1 MYIHKGGI
9 VHFCFFIFQ
18 APSTQLL
25 QEAQLKL
32 QEVQS
37 TLDFIVHKT
46 SHQISFKQQSPEF
59 KSSHMC
65 TPKKV
70 LRFSTPSQ
78 SEGCTIY
85 PRTPHPLHNMTCVVD
100 GPRLASTPVKTK
112 LTSSSLNVSP
122 QKINYSDTE
131 DDLSSISSTQ
141 QWQGENPA
149 NQRNP
154 NSTLDQLEDA
164 LSTLQLIVY
173 YSWQC
178 FTLPCRL

>member
-1 MYIHKGGI
+1 MKGLL
-9 VHFCFFIFQ
+9 CIFVFQ
-18 APSTQLL
+18 TPSSHIL

-37 TLDFIVHKT
+37 VLDFIIHKT
-46 SHQISFKQQSPEF
+46 SHQTSLKEQSPEP
-59 KSSHMC
+59 SHTC

-78 SEGCTIY
+78 SERCTIY

-112 LTSSSLNVSP
+112 LASSSLSVNVSP

-131 DDLSSISSTQ
+131 DDISSIPSPQ
-141 QWQGENPA
+141 LWKGENPA
-149 NQRNP
+149 NHKNP

-164 LSTLQLIVY
+164 LSTLQINSLLVIP
-173 YSWQC
+173 
-178 FTLPCRL
+178 FTFPCSL

>member
-1 MYIHKGGI
+1 M
-9 VHFCFFIFQ
+9 HFFQ
-18 APSTQLL
+18 VPSAQLL

-59 KSSHMC
+59 KSSNNTC

-112 LTSSSLNVSP
+112 LTSSSSLNVSP

-131 DDLSSISSTQ
+131 DDLSAIPSMQ

-149 NQRNP
+149 NHKNP

-164 LSTLQLIVY
+164 LSML
-173 YSWQC
+173 
-178 FTLPCRL
+178 